1 MTPVVSVSSEAARAP
16 IAASEVERIAR
27 AVLKDGKARDAMVSI
42 AFVSRAAISRL
53 NRTHL
58 GRKGATDV
66 IAFGFRAGESARGP
80 VIGDVYI
87 APSVVRE
94 NARRLGEP
102 VKRELARVV
111 IHGVLHV
118 LGHDHPDTDRARS
131 PMWRRQE
138 RMLGRLTGAA
148 AR

>member
-1 MTPVVSVSSEAARAP
+1 MTPVVSVSRDATRAP
-16 IAASEVERIAR
+16 IAQAEVERIAR
-27 AVLKDGKARDAMVSI
+27 AVLKDGHASDAMVSI
-42 AFVSRAAISRL
+42 AFVSRAAITRL
-53 NRTHL
+53 NRAHL
-58 GRKGATDV
+58 GKNRATDV
-66 IAFGFRAGESARGP
+66 IAFGFRAGESRRGP

-102 VKRELARVV
+102 VRRELARVV

-118 LGHDHPDTDRARS
+118 LGYDHPEADRTAS

-138 RMLGRLTGAA
+138 RMLGRLT
-148 AR
+148 ARRSR

>member
-1 MTPVVSVSSEAARAP
+1 MTPVVSVSREATRTP
-16 IAASEVERIAR
+16 IAVAEVERIAQ
-27 AVLKDGKARDAMVSI
+27 AVLKEGKAKDAMVSI
-42 AFVSRAAISRL
+42 AFVSRAAIARL
-53 NRTHL
+53 NRQHL
-58 GRKGATDV
+58 GRSGATDV
-66 IAFGFRAGESARGP
+66 IAFGFRAGESKRGP

-87 APSVVRE
+87 APAVVRE
-94 NARRLGEP
+94 NALRLGEP

-118 LGHDHPDTDRARS
+118 LGHDHPDADRASS

-138 RMLGRLTGAA
+138 RMLGRLTAA